1 MELSQ
6 VTLGAVLPE
15 EEARFRAVMGTHHY
29 LGAAPKVGETLWYGA
44 LWRGEWVALASF
56 SAAALKCQAR
66 DAWIGWTLRHKYDR
80 LHLVANN
87 TRFLLLRPV
96 PNLGSRVLGLCARH
110 LVRDWP
116 ARFHH
121 PLVLLETF
129 VDPSRFVGTVYR
141 AAGWTEV
148 GMTRG
153 FRRVRGG
160 YRAGST
166 PKKVF
171 VRALTRHARRV
182 LCTPTLEPRYRHGRP
197 RTMLSAEQM
206 RSLPDVFRTITDPRS
221 RYGRRYRLETLL
233 GLAAAATLCGARG
246 YKAIHEWVCDL
257 SPAMLRHF
265 RCRRVNGAYERPS
278 IYCLRNAIVKVAPEE
293 LDAALR
299 AWFPCHAPL
308 RHHPQQNKNLPW
320 LHHRKVG
327 VRLLG
332 RPGPE
337 ARAQAVHRR
346 QAAQS
351 AASQQTDKGS
361 LGQRFAALNWGRE
374 NVTRRQ
380 GAATEFP
387 RLLKHLQ
394 GGSGQRLAKLC
405 VGFRAYT
412 RNAPLAVGE
421 VNLRPV
427 GKPGLAAANR
437 GAEEELEA
445 KPRGRSAAGGGN
457 RAPHLRQARR
467 TSTTRAANQHRLR
480 AGAHSAASLPL
491 FWWRFT
497 RGEAKVRLRR
507 SRANRALV
515 AESAAQSP
523 ESCASL
529 AATMCSMSVSVVDA
543 KHVPVYGPYTAPSSR
558 TMSRSTDWGYG

>member
-44 LWRGEWVALASF
+44 AWRGEWVALASF

-141 AAGWTEV
+141 AAGWTEL

-197 RTMLSAEQM
+197 RTMLSADQM

-221 RYGRRYRLETLL
+221 RYGRRYRLETVL

-299 AWFPCHAPL
+299 AWF
-308 RHHPQQNKNLPW
+308 
-320 LHHRKVG
+320 
-327 VRLLG
+327 
-332 RPGPE
+332 
-337 ARAQAVHRR
+337 
-346 QAAQS
+346 S
-351 AASQQTDKGS
+351 AHGHDD
-361 LGQRFAALNWGRE
+361 
-374 NVTRRQ
+374 
-380 GAATEFP
+380 
-387 RLLKHLQ
+387 
-394 GGSGQRLAKLC
+394 
-405 VGFRAYT
+405 
-412 RNAPLAVGE
+412 
-421 VNLRPV
+421 
-427 GKPGLAAANR
+427 
-437 GAEEELEA
+437 
-445 KPRGRSAAGGGN
+445 
-457 RAPHLRQARR
+457 
-467 TSTTRAANQHRLR
+467 
-480 AGAHSAASLPL
+480 
-491 FWWRFT
+491 
-497 RGEAKVRLRR
+497 
-507 SRANRALV
+507 
-515 AESAAQSP
+515 
-523 ESCASL
+523 ASL
-529 AATMCSMSVSVVDA
+529 AIDGKTMKGAVDEA
-543 KHVPVYGPYTAPSSR
+543 GRQVHILGACGHETAIA
-558 TMSRSTDWGYG
+558 WGQKKPC

>member
-1 MELSQ
+1 MDFLLELRYKSLAQGLHRSGDGMELSQ

-87 TRFLLLRPV
+87 TRFVLLRPV

-141 AAGWTEV
+141 AAGWTEL

-299 AWFPCHAPL
+299 AWF
-308 RHHPQQNKNLPW
+308 
-320 LHHRKVG
+320 
-327 VRLLG
+327 
-332 RPGPE
+332 
-337 ARAQAVHRR
+337 
-346 QAAQS
+346 S
-351 AASQQTDKGS
+351 AHGHDD
-361 LGQRFAALNWGRE
+361 
-374 NVTRRQ
+374 
-380 GAATEFP
+380 
-387 RLLKHLQ
+387 
-394 GGSGQRLAKLC
+394 
-405 VGFRAYT
+405 
-412 RNAPLAVGE
+412 
-421 VNLRPV
+421 
-427 GKPGLAAANR
+427 
-437 GAEEELEA
+437 
-445 KPRGRSAAGGGN
+445 
-457 RAPHLRQARR
+457 
-467 TSTTRAANQHRLR
+467 
-480 AGAHSAASLPL
+480 
-491 FWWRFT
+491 
-497 RGEAKVRLRR
+497 
-507 SRANRALV
+507 
-515 AESAAQSP
+515 
-523 ESCASL
+523 ASL
-529 AATMCSMSVSVVDA
+529 AIDGKTMKGAVDEA
-543 KHVPVYGPYTAPSSR
+543 GRQVHILGACGHDTAIA
-558 TMSRSTDWGYG
+558 WGQKKPC

>member
-121 PLVLLETF
+121 PLVLVETF

-221 RYGRRYRLETLL
+221 RYPDF
-233 GLAAAATLCGARG
+233 A
-246 YKAIHEWVCDL
+246 
-257 SPAMLRHF
+257 
-265 RCRRVNGAYERPS
+265 N
-278 IYCLRNAIVKVAPEE
+278 
-293 LDAALR
+293 
-299 AWFPCHAPL
+299 
-308 RHHPQQNKNLPW
+308 
-320 LHHRKVG
+320 
-327 VRLLG
+327 
-332 RPGPE
+332 
-337 ARAQAVHRR
+337 
-346 QAAQS
+346 S
-351 AASQQTDKGS
+351 A
-361 LGQRFAALNWGRE
+361 
-374 NVTRRQ
+374 
-380 GAATEFP
+380 
-387 RLLKHLQ
+387 
-394 GGSGQRLAKLC
+394 
-405 VGFRAYT
+405 
-412 RNAPLAVGE
+412 
-421 VNLRPV
+421 
-427 GKPGLAAANR
+427 
-437 GAEEELEA
+437 
-445 KPRGRSAAGGGN
+445 
-457 RAPHLRQARR
+457 
-467 TSTTRAANQHRLR
+467 
-480 AGAHSAASLPL
+480 
-491 FWWRFT
+491 
-497 RGEAKVRLRR
+497 
-507 SRANRALV
+507 
-515 AESAAQSP
+515 
-523 ESCASL
+523 
-529 AATMCSMSVSVVDA
+529 
-543 KHVPVYGPYTAPSSR
+543 
-558 TMSRSTDWGYG
+558 

>member
-265 RCRRVNGAYERPS
+265 RCRRCQR
-278 IYCLRNAIVKVAPEE
+278 R
-293 LDAALR
+293 LR
-299 AWFPCHAPL
+299 ATEH
-308 RHHPQQNKNLPW
+308 
-320 LHHRKVG
+320 
-327 VRLLG
+327 LLSAQRDREG
-332 RPGPE
+332 GARGARCRAAGLVLGPRSRRRV
-337 ARAQAVHRR
+337 AGHRR
-346 QAAQS
+346 Q
-351 AASQQTDKGS
+351 DH
-361 LGQRFAALNWGRE
+361 E
-374 NVTRRQ
+374 
-380 GAATEFP
+380 
-387 RLLKHLQ
+387 
-394 GGSGQRLAKLC
+394 GSGRR
-405 VGFRAYT
+405 GGPSGPYPR
-412 RNAPLAVGE
+412 G
-421 VNLRPV
+421 LRP
-427 GKPGLAAANR
+427 
-437 GAEEELEA
+437 
-445 KPRGRSAAGGGN
+445 
-457 RAPHLRQARR
+457 
-467 TSTTRAANQHRLR
+467 
-480 AGAHSAASLPL
+480 
-491 FWWRFT
+491 
-497 RGEAKVRLRR
+497 
-507 SRANRALV
+507 
-515 AESAAQSP
+515 
-523 ESCASL
+523 
-529 AATMCSMSVSVVDA
+529 
-543 KHVPVYGPYTAPSSR
+543 
-558 TMSRSTDWGYG
+558 